1 MSIELSSSIS
11 CVIKPGACVD
21 IPTREHVALTDGYAA
36 VLGLKRSYAKKGLS
50 IGATIVENGYSGA
63 LGIQVMNHS
72 NQIVEI
78 YKGDKILNMVAFK
91 EATNVINVAVKR
103 R

>member
-50 IGATIVENGYSGA
+50 IGATIVENGYSGT

-78 YKGDKILNMVAFK
+78 YKGDKILNMIAFK
-91 EATNVINVAVKR
+91 ETTNVINVEVKR
-103 R
+103 G